1 MVERD
6 ARFEFVERDYLHGAP
21 SLNVSARVRNG
32 EARFNEPFG
41 VSSRRRV
48 VKRFPKAVGCPVELS
63 LNLLGGKWKVVILAR
78 LKEHPLGYAELR
90 ERIPDLSDK
99 VLTERLADL
108 QRQGWIERRRD
119 GHGTVQFRY
128 QLTAKGQTLRPVLQQ
143 LYEWGA
149 EQAVAL
155 NVRIRPN
162 ESNEDAVGPT

>member
-1 MVERD
+1 
-6 ARFEFVERDYLHGAP
+6 
-21 SLNVSARVRNG
+21 
-32 EARFNEPFG
+32 
-41 VSSRRRV
+41 
-48 VKRFPKAVGCPVELS
+48 VKRFPESVGCPVELS
-63 LNLLGGKWKVVILAR
+63 LNLLGGKWKVVILAW
-78 LKEHPLGYAELR
+78 LKEQPLRYAELR
-90 ERIPDLSDK
+90 QRIPGLSDK

-119 GHGTVQFRY
+119 SHGTGQSRY

-162 ESNEDAVGPT
+162 ESNENTIGPARRSRLHQYLHR